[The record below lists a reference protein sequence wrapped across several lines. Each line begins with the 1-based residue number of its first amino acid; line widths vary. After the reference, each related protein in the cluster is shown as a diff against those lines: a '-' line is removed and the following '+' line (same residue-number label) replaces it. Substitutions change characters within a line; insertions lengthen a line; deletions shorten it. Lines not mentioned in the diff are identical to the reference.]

1 MEWEQWAEWEEC
13 RCQVQVVPVELEQEQ
28 AVLVEQEEQV
38 LVELEEQVLAE
49 LEEPAVLVLALAWVV
64 QVVWEEW
71 VACPQV
77 LA

>member
-13 RCQVQVVPVELEQEQ
+13 RCQEQVVQVEQEQ

-38 LVELEEQVLAE
+38 QAE
-49 LEEPAVLVLALAWVV
+49 LEEPAVLVLAWVVLVLAWVV

>member
-13 RCQVQVVPVELEQEQ
+13 RCQVQVVQVELEQ

-49 LEEPAVLVLALAWVV
+49 LEEPAVLGLAWVV

-77 LA
+77 LV